1 MKRLATLI
9 VALNV
14 AFLFAIWAPALAQ
27 TTETAES
34 VTLDNSFFYESIMQ
48 QANETEPQPV
58 TLYMY
63 SSADNGELK
72 PMLPSNTTGNSAR
85 PAQYGGANLPGGI
98 GWYVGEW
105 TSPKATAAMTIATT
119 VNGAF
124 WAVGTGQ
131 DVTIYVY
138 IDHND
143 NEIGREGTDTKSV
156 NGDTEFL
163 LSTTISAVDMAVGD
177 TISIRIYAGSRVGSN
192 FEVAWGSSQH
202 NSHITITC
210 NPMLVTINQPLVS
223 EHNVVFSA
231 SIQDAFVSTALI
243 ANLKVTNH
251 GDILSI
257 SEPRFSQGEENGTT
271 VSWDWDYKTDKARNG
286 EYTVTVVL
294 SYSEENEF
302 TAMGSYILEFPGGG
316 EGDGGILGGL
326 GWLIPLIIVVVI
338 IAVIFVVVKV
348 VLARRSSKSAV

>member
-1 MKRLATLI
+1 MRKFTCLV
-9 VALNV
+9 VALNL
-14 AFLFAIWAPALAQ
+14 AFLTLICTHALGG
-27 TTETAES
+27 S
-34 VTLDNSFFYESIMQ
+34 VEPVKNITQDNSTINKNVMQ
-48 QANETEPQPV
+48 QANESEPQPV

-63 SSADNGELK
+63 GSADNGGLK

-85 PAQYGGANLPGGI
+85 PAQFGGANLPGGI

-119 VNGAF
+119 VDGAF

-138 IDHND
+138 IDHNG

-192 FEVAWGSSQH
+192 FEVAWGSLQY

-210 NPMLVTINQPLVS
+210 NPILVTINQPLVS
-223 EHNVVFSA
+223 EQNVVFSA

-302 TAMGSYILEFPGGG
+302 TATGSYILEFPETG
-316 EGDGGILGGL
+316 EDGGGL

-338 IAVIFVVVKV
+338 IAVIVVVVKV
-348 VLARRSSKSAV
+348 VLARRSSKSPA